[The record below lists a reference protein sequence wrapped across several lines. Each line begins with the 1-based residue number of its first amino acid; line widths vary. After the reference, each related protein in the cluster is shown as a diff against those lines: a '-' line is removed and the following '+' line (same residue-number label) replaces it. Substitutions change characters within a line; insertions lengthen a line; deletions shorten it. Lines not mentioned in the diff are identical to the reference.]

1 MDYQQDPQY
10 LPENIPVEIPPEQIN
25 IAPSSKPTKKT
36 KSPAVALGIIAL
48 LLITAL
54 TIALVQT
61 GIYFNHK
68 NQELS
73 AQYEERM
80 KQLEEQIATKDIITN
95 EQNFTT
101 QVTLDK
107 ESYELSS
114 VVAGVTPSVVCVQVT
129 VPSQTVQNWYTQYQ
143 TQAMT
148 STGSGII
155 WSQDGYIITNQHVIE
170 YAQSYKNA
178 YITILFNDGTEADA
192 TLVAADAQTDLVL
205 LKVEKTGLPA
215 ISLGTSGNLIVG
227 QTAIAIGNPLGIEY
241 ANSVTV
247 GIVSG
252 LNRQVSGE
260 NGVSTMIQTDAA
272 VNPGNSGGALV
283 DSRGKLIGVV
293 SAKIA
298 STDVE
303 GIGFA
308 IPIDDAITILT
319 SLKNYGYVKDRPA
332 TGIAAGTE
340 ITPSMSRRYNLP
352 EGLYITEIT
361 ENSAAQNA
369 GLRLYDVI
377 LTFDGK
383 DITTLNEIEIL
394 KKNHKV
400 GDKIKVTYYRN
411 GSVKEATLTL
421 TEDKG

>member
-10 LPENIPVEIPPEQIN
+10 LPENIPVEIPPEQSHIS
-25 IAPSSKPTKKT
+25 PSPKPTKKP

-80 KQLEEQIATKDIITN
+80 QRLEEQLAANDITTN

-114 VVAGVTPSVVCVQVT
+114 VVAGVTPSVVCVLVT

-192 TLVAADAQTDLVL
+192 TLVAADAQTDLAL

-227 QTAIAIGNPLGIEY
+227 QTAIAVGNPLGIEY

-283 DSRGKLIGVV
+283 DSTGKLIGVV

-308 IPIDDAITILT
+308 IPIDDAISILT

-400 GDKIKVTYYRN
+400 GDNIKVTYYRN

>member
-1 MDYQQDPQY
+1 MDYEQESQKNR
-10 LPENIPVEIPPEQIN
+10 EEFTVEVPPEQYN
-25 IAPSSKPTKKT
+25 ISPASPTTAVK
-36 KSPAVALGIIAL
+36 KSPAIAISVIAL
-48 LLITAL
+48 ILIAAL
-54 TIALVQT
+54 TLALVQT
-61 GIYFNHK
+61 AVYFNRK

-73 AQYEERM
+73 AEYEQRLH
-80 KQLEEQIATKDIITN
+80 QLEEQIATKDTLTN

-107 ESYELSS
+107 ESYELSA
-114 VVAGVTPSVVCVQVT
+114 VVANVTPSVVCVQVT

-143 TQAMT
+143 TQALT
-148 STGSGII
+148 STGSGVI
-155 WSQDGYIITNQHVIE
+155 WSEDGYIITNQHVVE

-192 TLVAADAQTDLVL
+192 TLIAADAQTDLAL
-205 LKVEKTGLPA
+205 LKVNKNGLSS
-215 ISLGTSGNLIVG
+215 ITLGSSQNLVVG
-227 QTAIAIGNPLGIEY
+227 QTAIAIGNPLGVEY

-283 DSRGKLIGVV
+283 DATGKLIGVV

-308 IPIDDAITILT
+308 IPIDDAISILT

-340 ITPSMSRRYNLP
+340 ITSAMARRYGLP
-352 EGLYITEIT
+352 EGFYITEIT
-361 ENSAAQNA
+361 SNSAAESA
-369 GLRLYDVI
+369 GLRLYDVL
-377 LTFDGK
+377 LTFDGTE
-383 DITTLNEIEIL
+383 ITTLNEIEAI

-400 GDKIKVTYYRN
+400 GDQIKVTYYRN
-411 GSVKEATLTL
+411 GSVKETTLTL